1 MVTMS
6 DIARI
11 AGVSV
16 TTVSHV
22 LNNSRPVNEATSDR
36 VKSAALDLGYRPN
49 GLARSLRRQET
60 LTIGLVVPDI
70 ANPFFA
76 EIGRGLEKA
85 SFDAGYHVIFCNSG
99 GDADHELRNIAALL
113 EKRVDGIVIAP
124 SAAEP
129 DRLVTM
135 IGGDIP
141 VVMVD
146 RDTTGLD
153 CDVVLANNA
162 SGGQQAVDH
171 LVALGHQKIGCVV
184 ASAASRSAAPGRL
197 HGYRQGM
204 KTAGLDDASLIVVTD
219 ELENASP
226 ETEVD
231 AGYIA
236 TTRIL
241 LSQHRP
247 TALFLTNDLMA
258 IGALRAAHDQGLD
271 VPVDL
276 SIVGFDDILLAR
288 YTVPSLT
295 TVIQPRS
302 EVGRLAAEMLIARSR
317 DRDRELQ
324 HRVLDVSL
332 VARESSGPC
341 RIQDN
346 RRGTNAW

>member
-76 EIGRGLEKA
+76 EIGRGLEEA
-85 SFDAGYHVIFCNSG
+85 SFDAGYQVIFCNSG
-99 GDADHELRNIAALL
+99 GDAEHELRNIAALL

-124 SAAEP
+124 SAASP
-129 DRLVTM
+129 DHLVNM

-146 RDTTGLD
+146 RDTTGLA

-162 SGGQQAVDH
+162 SGGEQAVDH
-171 LVALGHQKIGCVV
+171 FVGLGHQRIACVV

-204 KTAGLDDASLIVVTD
+204 KKAVLDDTSLIVVTD
-219 ELENASP
+219 DLENASP
-226 ETEVD
+226 ESEVD

-241 LSQHRP
+241 GSSQRP
-247 TALFLTNDLMA
+247 TAIFLTNDLMA
-258 IGALRAAHDQGLD
+258 IGALRAAHDQELD
-271 VPVDL
+271 VPGDL

-288 YTVPSLT
+288 YTIPSLT

-302 EVGRLAAEMLIARSR
+302 EVGRLAAELLIARSR
-317 DRDRELQ
+317 DRGRKLQ
-324 HRVLDVSL
+324 HRILDVSL
-332 VARESSGPC
+332 VARESTGPC
-341 RIQDN
+341 QV
-346 RRGTNAW
+346 